1 MLSKHVLVGSRAG
14 TDVCVLDMDAP
25 TVAYTN
31 TGSTGASVPT
41 GVQARAAADAE
52 QGVLQCVCSHFLGF
66 LGQQVCAPHVPAQ
79 TCVRTSAC
87 QRVQPCKGP
96 RQALLR
102 ISRWTEPALCVTP
115 VLSPQEHQVQSSSV
129 PRDGCL
135 RAAHSSSSPWRAA
148 VPHLGVPG
156 AAHSHPGARGT
167 TDLCLPPPR
176 SRSLALA
183 KGMTQPR
190 TKPHASHPG
199 FSQPFTDIGN

>member
-1 MLSKHVLVGSRAG
+1 MQQQMLSKVCCSVCAHIFGVPRTAG
-14 TDVCVLDMDAP
+14 LCPTRSSTDVCPYKCV
-25 TVAYTN
+25 
-31 TGSTGASVPT
+31 S
-41 GVQARAAADAE
+41 ARAA
-52 QGVLQCVCSHFLGF
+52 LQR
-66 LGQQVCAPHVPAQ
+66 A
-79 TCVRTSAC
+79 
-87 QRVQPCKGP
+87 

-190 TKPHASHPG
+190 TKPHASHPR